1 MFKERIIAYNPWDKL
16 SDTEK
21 FQIFTEVE
29 KVLSKRKALW
39 LRYSR
44 GIDFETLS
52 TQYVNNVSSDSV
64 TIDTENGTQ
73 INSSKHLSI
82 LLEKF
87 IVDIASGYL
96 SGQVEYDVDATDEIQ
111 AKVRKKV
118 FGQDAITPEEA
129 LELKYIVDTITK
141 NNMD

>member
-64 TIDTENGTQ
+64 TIDTENGIQ
-73 INSSKHLSI
+73 VNSS
-82 LLEKF
+82 
-87 IVDIASGYL
+87 
-96 SGQVEYDVDATDEIQ
+96 
-111 AKVRKKV
+111 
-118 FGQDAITPEEA
+118 
-129 LELKYIVDTITK
+129 
-141 NNMD
+141 